1 MKDEIIEEVW
11 RAKEAIARSHNYDLD
26 KLATALRTKEK
37 EHAIKT
43 VDLSLPNQPAEVD
56 P

>member
-11 RAKEAIARSHNYDLD
+11 RSKEAIAQSYNYVLD
-26 KLATALRTKEK
+26 KLVQALRAKEN
-37 EHAIKT
+37 EQAIKT